1 MFHELILEI
10 IDPYSNQKKILKLK
24 KPHFIVWISVF
35 ISALYF
41 LAGLILLII
50 SLLVIVGLVAVGLY
64 YIWTIGFAIAA
75 FAIILVGIFMALGVL
90 YKFSTYLGSWF

>member
-1 MFHELILEI
+1 METVKGSKERIVSFFKISSLI
-10 IDPYSNQKKILKLK
+10 
-24 KPHFIVWISVF
+24 IVWVSVF

-41 LAGLILLII
+41 LAGLILPII

-64 YIWTIGFAIAA
+64 YIWNIGCAIAA

-90 YKFSTYLGSWF
+90 YKFSTYLGS